1 MVTKSTPKRRCF
13 VGFRL
18 ELWDSHT
25 PHQQST
31 PLPEN
36 ITVTA
41 QLSSKGKAQER
52 ENEGLAVEIKAEK
65 QESSWSLLVN
75 TSKIKAGAE

>member
-1 MVTKSTPKRRCF
+1 MVTKPAPKRRCF

-25 PHQQST
+25 PHQQNT
-31 PLPEN
+31 ALTEN

-41 QLSSKGKAQER
+41 QLSSKGKAQEQ
-52 ENEGLAVEIKAEK
+52 ENEGLAVEVKAEK

-75 TSKIKAGAE
+75 ISKIKAGAE